1 MFEQLLK
8 CSISGWLATKIGGKH
23 MFGIGIFGTAVLT
36 IMTPPAARLS
46 PYGLVALRVFEGIFE
61 VSNVAGMIITPVFKC

>member
-1 MFEQLLK
+1 
-8 CSISGWLATKIGGKH
+8 

-61 VSNVAGMIITPVFKC
+61 VSIINIILEWTTCLYNQLLAV

>member
-1 MFEQLLK
+1 
-8 CSISGWLATKIGGKH
+8 

-61 VSNVAGMIITPVFKC
+61 VSSVVDMMIMPLQCYEM